1 MKWKKIK
8 KIKSINYFYIFFQT
22 HLTYSNF
29 SIIKLNNLKIYKFL
43 TNFNYILFSFIIFI
57 YSITST
63 NVFQTEPM
71 LEPEKLP
78 IHNSWFTNRTG
89 GQTTVKPIT
98 S

>member
-57 YSITST
+57 YSIIKYQC
-63 NVFQTEPM
+63 FP
-71 LEPEKLP
+71 
-78 IHNSWFTNRTG
+78 NRTDAWTRKVTDS
-89 GQTTVKPIT
+89 QFMVH
-98 S
+98 